1 MEIIEATLNK
11 QGIPVVKALVQH
23 KMQYYI
29 ISESDNFGLETLI
42 FRSDSTGKITDYT
55 EVGGSRGVTL
65 EYVLENFESELF

>member
-1 MEIIEATLNK
+1 MEVIEATLNK
-11 QGIPVVKALVQH
+11 NGIPVCRALVQH
-23 KMQYYI
+23 KMQYYV

-42 FRSDSTGKITDYT
+42 FRADSTGKITDYT